1 VRIRR
6 LATVL
11 FAGTLA
17 TILGM
22 VLTGA
27 ARADVTPDPNW
38 NEIFAPGLNTQSNT
52 LCFDVPNGTSSIGTT
67 IQEAYSKF
75 SLKKYSPTAAR

>member
-1 VRIRR
+1 VRSRR

-27 ARADVTPDPNW
+27 TRADVTPDPNW

-52 LCFDVPNGTSSIGTT
+52 LCFDVPNGTSSRIRSWSGMSGGSGCPA
-67 IQEAYSKF
+67 IF
-75 SLKKYSPTAAR
+75 FR